1 MVVLWCD
8 MHFRIQRFE
17 IVVLHY
23 VDCTEIR
30 EIVCFHSYE
39 YIALKHFKLARD
51 IQASFVVLELCTGD
65 LHMNF
70 ASNKLSEVM
79 CFFSHCVCHFNFKW
93 KCFVLFSRCL
103 CHFNLNWIERML
115 FEPTPNSTKVS
126 WHLRLIASS
135 DCDWQTA
142 SLESHDQMIWWH
154 QTYDRIR
161 QHYYDCIR
169 WYTTIA
175 FDAFD
180 DTLRSHSMIHMFN
193 SLMVIALF
201 EFWVIWSHCLSQTF
215 DDIRC
220 CESSKC

>member
-1 MVVLWCD
+1 

-79 CFFSHCVCHFNFKW
+79 CFFHIV
-93 KCFVLFSRCL
+93 FVISIS
-103 CHFNLNWIERML
+103 NEN
-115 FEPTPNSTKVS
+115 
-126 WHLRLIASS
+126 
-135 DCDWQTA
+135 
-142 SLESHDQMIWWH
+142 
-154 QTYDRIR
+154 
-161 QHYYDCIR
+161 
-169 WYTTIA
+169 
-175 FDAFD
+175 
-180 DTLRSHSMIHMFN
+180 
-193 SLMVIALF
+193 ALF
-201 EFWVIWSHCLSQTF
+201 CFHAAFAIL
-215 DDIRC
+215 I
-220 CESSKC
+220 